1 MIQKLL
7 TAIAK
12 LLQAELSGQPPG
24 STLIFAATP
33 TEPTIS
39 DRGAIAIYP
48 GNWVISQTARGV
60 NQPTARPQ
68 DVHQIIPLGATSHAA
83 PYALNSRPVK
93 DTVKVQL
100 TIGDRAQLLKA
111 TDFSLDYDTL
121 TLRLRK
127 DLDVT
132 GVTELSV
139 SYLPYPL
146 LTFTIRE
153 FQQEF
158 WVDIYDQDFGA
169 LERWSSLISGIL
181 LTSHDQLVEQYNT
194 PKQPESTTEYQTQ
207 QFSTT
212 HMLSQFR
219 LLEGTYLSPKQGM
232 GLRLKFTAAGQIKL
246 MRRLDDGDMPI
257 RAIVLEDK
265 TNKK

>member
-1 MIQKLL
+1 M
-7 TAIAK
+7 
-12 LLQAELSGQPPG
+12 SGQPPG

-33 TEPTIS
+33 AEPTIS
-39 DRGAIAIYP
+39 NCPTIAIYP
-48 GNWVISQTARGV
+48 GNWVISQAARDV
-60 NQPTARPQ
+60 NQSNVRPQ
-68 DVHQIIPLGATSHAA
+68 DVHQIIPLGAPSPAA
-83 PYALNSRPVK
+83 PYSLNSRPVR

-100 TIGDRAQLLKA
+100 MVGDRAQLLKA
-111 TDFSLDYDTL
+111 TDFSIDYDKL
-121 TLRLRK
+121 TLELSK

-132 GVTELSV
+132 GATELSV
-139 SYLPYPL
+139 SYLSYPL

-158 WVDIYDQDFGA
+158 WVDIYDQDFAA
-169 LERWSSLISGIL
+169 LERWSSLTSGIL

-207 QFSTT
+207 QFSTAHT
-212 HMLSQFR
+212 LSQFR

-232 GLRLKFTAAGQIKL
+232 GLRLKFTAAGQI
-246 MRRLDDGDMPI
+246 RLTRQLKDGDTPI
-257 RAIVLEDK
+257 RKIVLEDK